1 MIQKIP
7 LLSLW
12 LRERRISCKYLIN
25 QTSLCLTATDKL
37 SQKSCSFHPF
47 VLRDT
52 KNSTGEMQRV
62 QRGCFDH
69 VFLQTVGCGLPSKNV
84 HRVGLRTVVPVSSA
98 VIKFLCISFHWNL
111 KSYLH
116 LEKKNRAQCSRFESL
131 TFLQKESLYLRMSNE
146 TLNIKFWISSNRP
159 PVTEPETALMWQV
172 PKHLSLSKLQLYLES
187 IYLIT
192 LEEINFQS

>member
-52 KNSTGEMQRV
+52 KNSTGEMQRI

-116 LEKKNRAQCSRFESL
+116 LEKKNVLSAVDLSPWPSCRRNHCTSECQMRP
-131 TFLQKESLYLRMSNE
+131 
-146 TLNIKFWISSNRP
+146 WISSFGFP
-159 PVTEPETALMWQV
+159 LIDLQWQN
-172 PKHLSLSKLQLYLES
+172 LRQL
-187 IYLIT
+187 
-192 LEEINFQS
+192 